1 MKVLGTTMDTTL
13 TWNEHVNNAISNV
26 QSKIHAV
33 RMIQRFFMT
42 DKILQL
48 LKAYCYPSLNYASSV
63 WLTPSLNSKL
73 KSNLFLASG
82 KILSTI
88 EVDSYRNLHKIYM
101 PEMWQNYKLTISLY
115 DLTTTK
121 LPHIDWQLLQGKI
134 LQNRRSTKLHFTSTN
149 KLQCG
154 LNILP
159 NRFKTITKRIDASWL
174 TLTKE
179 TYKQNCKKEFI
190 TTALQLYWFTNVC
203 FVFADVWFLTFIILK
218 GFLCE
223 KSSLQHI

>member
-1 MKVLGTTMDTTL
+1 
-13 TWNEHVNNAISNV
+13 
-26 QSKIHAV
+26 
-33 RMIQRFFMT
+33 
-42 DKILQL
+42 
-48 LKAYCYPSLNYASSV
+48 
-63 WLTPSLNSKL
+63 
-73 KSNLFLASG
+73 LASG

-88 EVDSYRNLHKIYM
+88 EVDSYRNLHKKFTRAT
-101 PEMWQNYKLTISLY
+101 PEMWQNYELAISLY
-115 DLTTTK
+115 DITATK
-121 LPHIDWQLLQGKI
+121 LPLIDWQLLQGNI

-190 TTALQLYWFTNVC
+190 TTALQLY
-203 FVFADVWFLTFIILK
+203 
-218 GFLCE
+218 
-223 KSSLQHI
+223 